1 MYSTRPLSEL
11 LHDGINKNLI
21 FIHTP
26 KCGGTYVSRILSHL
40 GIKLNITA
48 IMTEEQ
54 MKNTC
59 KALSPNVDSIISVFA
74 GRVADTGIDPTKIIS
89 KSKKY
94 IKNKKKH
101 EILWASTREI
111 FNIFQA
117 TKCGCRIIT
126 IPHELLNKVN
136 LIGKNLNKY
145 SIETVKQFYT
155 DAKKSGFNI

>member
-1 MYSTRPLSEL
+1 M
-11 LHDGINKNLI
+11 
-21 FIHTP
+21 
-26 KCGGTYVSRILSHL
+26 
-40 GIKLNITA
+40 
-48 IMTEEQ
+48 
-54 MKNTC
+54 
-59 KALSPNVDSIISVFA
+59 
-74 GRVADTGIDPTKIIS
+74 KIIS

-101 EILWASTREI
+101 EILWASTREL

-145 SIETVKQFYT
+145 SIETVKQFYA